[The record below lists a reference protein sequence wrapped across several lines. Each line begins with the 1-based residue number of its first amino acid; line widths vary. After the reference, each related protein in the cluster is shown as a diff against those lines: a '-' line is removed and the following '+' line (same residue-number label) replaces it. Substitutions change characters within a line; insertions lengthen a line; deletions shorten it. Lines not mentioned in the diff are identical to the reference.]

1 MTYRTANNIISAA
14 VTLAGSLL
22 VAGIT
27 FLFAR
32 QSLVVLAFIIGPL
45 FIVFFFLRRSLLKA
59 ISEALHRRRFEEGDT
74 GLMTDFLN
82 QLRIC
87 FTINDLLEAAKARI
101 ERVADGSVI
110 LIAADSGEV
119 VYSSKNDLTSDAETA
134 RFLQHHYANWADGV
148 FFIDQD
154 FGLISDYRK
163 SRGFFVVTKGYQF
176 WVFLRYCKL
185 LEPDIFGI
193 IKKEFEI
200 FVERSKTVDEM
211 FTISA
216 LSKEWDLVAETQD
229 SFLPRSIPQIKK
241 LDIAAYYRPLV
252 NVSGDYY
259 DIIPIDEDRTLLVLG
274 DVSGKGLA
282 AALIMGI
289 IICTIRIT
297 EDRLNLKQI
306 LLNVDSAIKGMRFED
321 KYTVIFM
328 GLVDTAEKKM
338 TYVNASMADPLIVS
352 QTATGL
358 RVRPIESNNSL
369 VGLIPMD
376 DIQVEEIPIRTGDVV
391 LIASDGVTEVPND
404 EGVQLGDTEL
414 YMNTIKK
421 ATSGSAQDLIDSVS
435 SLVLRYAGER
445 KLRDD
450 VTMLAAKVGKLWD

>member
-1 MTYRTANNIISAA
+1 MTYRTANNIIGAA
-14 VTLAGSLL
+14 VTIAGSLL

-32 QSLVVLAFIIGPL
+32 QSLVVLACIIGPL

-59 ISEALHRRRFEEGDT
+59 ISESLHRRRFDEGDT
-74 GLMTDFLN
+74 GLMTGFLN

-87 FTINDLLEAAKARI
+87 FTINDLLEAVKARI
-101 ERVADGSVI
+101 ERVADGSAI
-110 LIAADSGEV
+110 LIAADSGET
-119 VYSSKNDLTSDAETA
+119 VYASKDDLTSDPETLK
-134 RFLQHHYANWADGV
+134 FIQHHYAAWAEGV
-148 FFIDQD
+148 FFIDQE

-200 FVERSKTVDEM
+200 FVERSRTVDEM

-241 LDIAAYYRPLV
+241 LDVATYYRPLV

-259 DIIPIDEDRTLLVLG
+259 DIVPLDENRTLLVLG

-306 LLNVDSAIKGMRFED
+306 LLNVDAAIKGMRFED

-328 GLVDTAEKKM
+328 GLIDTAEKKM

-376 DIQVEEIPIRTGDVV
+376 DVQVDEIPIRTGDVI
-391 LIASDGVTEVPND
+391 LIASDGVTEVPNE

-435 SLVLRYAGER
+435 SLVLRYAGDR

>member
-59 ISEALHRRRFEEGDT
+59 VSESLHRRRFEEGDT
-74 GLMTDFLN
+74 GLMTGFLN
-82 QLRIC
+82 HLRIC
-87 FTINDLLEAAKARI
+87 FTINDFLEAVKARI
-101 ERVADGSVI
+101 ERIADGSVI
-110 LIAADSGEV
+110 LISAASGEV
-119 VYSSKNDLTSDAETA
+119 VYSSKDDLTSDPETMK
-134 RFLQHHYANWADGV
+134 FLQHHYANWKDGV
-148 FFIDQD
+148 YFIDQE

-216 LSKEWDLVAETQD
+216 LSKEWDLVAETQN

-259 DIIPIDEDRTLLVLG
+259 DIIPIDENRTLLVLG

-306 LLNVDSAIKGMRFED
+306 LLNVDAAIKGMRFED

-328 GLVDTAEKKM
+328 GLIDTAEKKM

-391 LIASDGVTEVPND
+391 LIASDGVTEVPNE